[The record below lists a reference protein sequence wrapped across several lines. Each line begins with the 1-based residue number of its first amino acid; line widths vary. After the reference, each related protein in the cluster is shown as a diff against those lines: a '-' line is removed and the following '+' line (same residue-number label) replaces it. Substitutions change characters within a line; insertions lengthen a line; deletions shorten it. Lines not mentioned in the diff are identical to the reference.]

1 MEPGRITLYLEQL
14 RSGDDTA
21 LHELVPLLYGELRR
35 VAQSHLRYER
45 ADHTLS
51 ATALVHEA
59 YLRLSKQR
67 RIRAEDRVQF
77 LGVAGGTMRRILVD
91 WARAKKREKRGG
103 GVPTVPLEEADEA
116 LTEEEAEEVLA
127 LDDALSRLSA
137 ASERGAKV
145 VECRFFAG
153 LSVEE
158 TAALLEVSS
167 RTVQREW
174 TAARA
179 WLRKEIDRDLQPD
192 APPG

>member
-14 RSGDDTA
+14 RSGDEAA
-21 LHELVPLLYGELRR
+21 LHELVPLLYAELRR
-35 VAQSHLRYER
+35 VAQSHLQYER

-67 RIRAEDRVQF
+67 QIRAEDRVQF

-91 WARAKKREKRGG
+91 WARAKKRDTRGG
-103 GVPTVPLEEADEA
+103 GAATVPLEEADQA
-116 LTEEEAEEVLA
+116 LTEAEAEEVLA
-127 LDDALSRLSA
+127 LDDALSRLGQ

-158 TAALLEVSS
+158 TAVLLGIST

-179 WLRKEIDRDLQPD
+179 WLRKEIDQDLQPE
-192 APPG
+192 PPSA